1 MTITD
6 AEREGLIERA
16 RLARK
21 RAYAPY
27 SSYPVGAAVLAA
39 SGKIY
44 DGANVENAAYPSG
57 VCAERSAVFTAVSQ
71 GEREIRA
78 VAVVTAGGGTPCGAC
93 RQVLW
98 EFGEQAVVIVADESG
113 RVALEKPLR
122 DLLSHAF
129 GPKDL
134 RSGGAPAGE
143 HTDDPDR

>member
-1 MTITD
+1 MTITEV
-6 AEREGLIERA
+6 ERGELIERA
-16 RLARK
+16 REART

-44 DGANVENAAYPSG
+44 DGVNVENAAYPSG
-57 VCAERSAVFTAVSQ
+57 VCAERSAVFTAISQ

-98 EFGEQAVVIVADESG
+98 EFGEQAVVLVADVSG
-113 RVALEKPLR
+113 HVVLETPLR
-122 DLLSHAF
+122 DLLAHAF
-129 GPKDL
+129 GPRDL
-134 RSGGAPAGE
+134 GSDKAPS
-143 HTDDPDR
+143 